1 MVMRREDRKGRARRQ
16 SFKPQLGD
24 NRLEP
29 RVVLSSSSSS
39 VSNPYLI
46 AIRAQQLNQPVPI
59 LHQPKAL
66 TRRGGQSVRILT
78 GRGSAFDVTVRGFG
92 TVTARPTNDGR
103 WNLNV
108 FGTDANSELT
118 INPTDPS
125 LLRQF
130 GKETAHTFNPQY
142 GVGNPI
148 LEVAAINVTT
158 GKIGQILG
166 FRTANLSG
174 PIVLRNDSPIDRIAF
189 NRLLPGALIQTAGD
203 LDTLDVF
210 VDANLSGANTGI
222 KVGRDLNWT
231 NIRGNLN
238 IDNGATLSTARDIG
252 LVPQGDKGTAVGGQ
266 GLLVQ
271 GNLTIGATGSVAV
284 GRNLS
289 GPSNGNSLTVFGNF
303 SGASRLSVGG
313 LVTRPIV
320 ILGTTT
326 A

>member
-1 MVMRREDRKGRARRQ
+1 MVMRREDRRARARRR
-16 SFKPQLGD
+16 SFKPHLDD
-24 NRLEP
+24 NRLET
-29 RVVLSSSSSS
+29 RVVLS
-39 VSNPYLI
+39 VANPYLI

-59 LHQPKAL
+59 FHQPQSL

-78 GRGSAFDVTVRGFG
+78 GRGTAFDVTVRGFG
-92 TVTARPTNDGR
+92 TVTARPTADGR

-118 INPTDPS
+118 INPVDPS
-125 LLRQF
+125 ILRQF
-130 GKETAHTFNPQY
+130 GKRTAHTFNPSY

-148 LEVAAINVTT
+148 LEVAGVNVTT

-210 VDANLSGANTGI
+210 VSANLAGSGTGI
-222 KVGRDLNWT
+222 KVGRDLNWF
-231 NIRGNLN
+231 NVRGDLT
-238 IDNGATLSTARDIG
+238 IEDGATLETTRDIG
-252 LVPQGDKGTAVGGQ
+252 LVPQPDKGTAVGGQ
-266 GLLVQ
+266 GMLVQ
-271 GNLTIGATGSVAV
+271 GNLILAPAGSMVV

-289 GPSNGNSLTVFGNF
+289 GSSVGNSLTVFGNLAG
-303 SGASRLSVGG
+303 SSRLTVNGV
-313 LVTRPIV
+313 VTRPV
-320 ILGTTT
+320 VVLGTTT
-326 A
+326 P